1 MVNQFHPFIH
11 NSIENSVDVKVD
23 SNCGYRAI
31 AALLGMDKDSWSLV
45 HNSLLKELAKWS
57 DEYINLFGN
66 LSY

>member
-45 HNSLLKELAKWS
+45 HNSLLKELGM
-57 DEYINLFGN
+57 EYFVSAMVKAIC
-66 LSY
+66 